1 MEGGRGHRA
10 ASAPRGLPTASVA
23 GLVLSM
29 TEEQLAAVRLYTA
42 KEVVQM
48 LRLKPTWLKNWI
60 TEERVP
66 HVRASGQ
73 RGVRFTAA
81 HILAIRGMLPD
92 LLGGHRGGPTAGG
105 ALERASRA
113 EQPTCGAVGQQLGN
127 GGSNTSPA
135 AVPAVVDIS
144 AWSQLR
150 AHRPRPRST

>member
-1 MEGGRGHRA
+1 M
-10 ASAPRGLPTASVA
+10 PRGLPTASAA

-29 TEEQLAAVRLYTA
+29 TEEQLAAVRLYTSQ
-42 KEVVQM
+42 EVVQM

-66 HVRASGQ
+66 HVRASGK

-81 HILAIRGMLPD
+81 HILAIGGMLPD
-92 LLGGHRGGPTAGG
+92 LLGGHRGVPTAGG
-105 ALERASRA
+105 PLERASRV
-113 EQPTCGAVGQQLGN
+113 EQPTSGAAGES
-127 GGSNTSPA
+127 GGGTGPTSASPA
-135 AVPAVVDIS
+135 RSVIDIA